1 MCWPMQQRRHCT
13 FKADIA
19 KEKVVDERIHMAIR
33 QRCFSIATIYK
44 YVACVQNSLRL

>member
-1 MCWPMQQRRHCT
+1 MRHRRHCT
-13 FKADIA
+13 FNADIA

-33 QRCFSIATIYK
+33 QRCFSLVSIYK